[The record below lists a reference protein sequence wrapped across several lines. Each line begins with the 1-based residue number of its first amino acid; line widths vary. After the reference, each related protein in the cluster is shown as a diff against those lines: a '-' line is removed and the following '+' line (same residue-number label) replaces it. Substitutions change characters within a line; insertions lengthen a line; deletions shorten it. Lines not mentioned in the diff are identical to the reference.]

1 MSEEKEIEKKK
12 KKSSAFKRVISGDVL
27 VDAGVLKNLPF
38 LVFVA
43 FLMLLYV
50 AYGYSADHLIRDLS
64 KEKKRAKELY
74 SESQSL
80 LEVYDMESLQSK
92 VADKVRGGVF
102 EPKDPPRIIE
112 VNKY

>member
-1 MSEEKEIEKKK
+1 MSEDKEIER
-12 KKSSAFKRVISGDVL
+12 KSGAFRKVISGDVL
-27 VDAGVLKNLPF
+27 VDAGVLRNLPF
-38 LVFVA
+38 LMFVA

-50 AYGYSADHLIRDLS
+50 SYGYSSDHLIRDLS

-80 LEVYDMESLQSK
+80 LELYDMESLQSK
-92 VADKVRGGVF
+92 VANKVEGGVF

-112 VNKY
+112 VNK